1 MSIDNKVRI
10 VLFGD
15 GGVGKSAL
23 TIRYFQR
30 IFVGDYD
37 PTIEDSYTKWV
48 TNKNGDRIFLDVTDT
63 AGQEA
68 FVAIRDHYIQN
79 GDGFLLVYS
88 ITDKR
93 SFQQLDHIRDQIQR
107 IKNTKN
113 VPILVCANKI
123 DLASE
128 REVSKEEGEEFAQRL
143 DIDNGEK
150 GKERYIET
158 SAKSPADR
166 GTNVDEAFSRLVEI
180 THRHLKPKDDS
191 SSCCTI
197 S

>member
-1 MSIDNKVRI
+1 M
-10 VLFGD
+10 
-15 GGVGKSAL
+15 
-23 TIRYFQR
+23 T
-30 IFVGDYD
+30 
-37 PTIEDSYTKWV
+37 T
-48 TNKNGDRIFLDVTDT
+48 KNGDRIFLDVTDT

-88 ITDKR
+88 VTDER
-93 SFQQLDHIRDQIQR
+93 SFQQLDHIRYNEAAQHSIYNLYLQMFFRDHIQR

-128 REVSKEEGEEFAQRL
+128 REVTKEAGEEFARRL

-150 GKERYIET
+150 GKEKYIET
-158 SAKSPADR
+158 SGKHPHR
-166 GTNVDEAFSRLVEI
+166 EI
-180 THRHLKPKDDS
+180 YP
-191 SSCCTI
+191 I
-197 S
+197 